1 MYEYTTIIGL
11 DVHSATITAALLP
24 AGQER
29 VVKTVTIEHHPTAVA
44 KLQQQWAR
52 YGPCTWVYEAG
63 QQGYTLQRQL
73 EAAGDVCDVIAP
85 GLIPVRPGDRVKTD
99 RRDAEKLARLHRAG
113 ELTVVRVPS
122 AAEEAARDLVR
133 LREATVVDRL
143 QVRNRLAKFLVR
155 HGRVYTATKAWG
167 VAHRQW
173 LNAQQF
179 AWPAHQLACAA
190 AVRAWDEA
198 DARLAVLTQHV
209 EDLASTPAYQTAV
222 QYLRCLK
229 GVDTLTAMTCIVETQ
244 EIHRFAH
251 APQFMAY
258 TGLVSRERS
267 SGATIRRGGITKV
280 GNAHLRRVLVEAAW
294 QYQRSR
300 ALSPTVAARRRDC
313 PPAVVA
319 LAKRAE
325 DRLHR
330 KYRRL
335 VARHKTPQVAATAVA
350 RELAGFIWALL
361 RLVPAAV

>member
-24 AGQER
+24 AGRER
-29 VVKTVTIEHHPTAVA
+29 VTETVTIEHTPAAVV
-44 KLQQQWAR
+44 KLRRRWAA
-52 YGPCTWVYEAG
+52 YAPCTWVYEAG
-63 QQGYTLQRQL
+63 QQGYTLHRQL
-73 EAAGDVCDVIAP
+73 QAAGDRCDVIAP

-113 ELTVVRVPS
+113 ELTVVRVPT

-133 LREATVVDRL
+133 LREASVVDRL
-143 QVRNRLAKFLVR
+143 LARNRLAKFLVR

-173 LNAQQF
+173 LNAQPF
-179 AWPAHQLACAA
+179 EWPAHQQTFVA
-190 AVRAWDEA
+190 AVRAWEEA
-198 DARLAVLTQHV
+198 DARLAVLTQHI
-209 EDLASTPAYQTAV
+209 EDLASTPAYATAV

-267 SGATIRRGGITKV
+267 SGATSRRGGITKV
-280 GNAHLRRVLVEAAW
+280 GNAHLRRILVEAAW
-294 QYQRSR
+294 HYRQRR
-300 ALSPTVAARRRDC
+300 ALSVAVAARRRDC
-313 PPAVVA
+313 PPAIVA
-319 LAKRAE
+319 VAKRAE

-361 RLVPAAV
+361 RLVPATA